1 MYVHVQ
7 NGESFTDVLFKYNA
21 SITSVSLM
29 HSKLP
34 SLQQFLP
41 GHIKQWQ

>member
-7 NGESFTDVLFKYNA
+7 KGESFADLLFKYNA
-21 SITSVSLM
+21 LITSVSLM

-41 GHIKQWQ
+41 GYIKQWQ